1 MLSVQDWFRLAN
13 SMSCSV
19 SEIEKKYDGHHTEVA
34 SRIFRFIQKK
44 PAFGQIPLLLVW
56 SLLKASDVS
65 EQ

>member
-44 PAFGQIPLLLVW
+44 PAFGQIPLLLV
-56 SLLKASDVS
+56 
-65 EQ
+65 